1 MCLKIAASVAKLFK
15 NNFTQF
21 TVWYVKFRSF
31 LEFHLP
37 VISKVERQVETEE
50 DLTHHFEQ
58 PILLAHIL
66 DFGLDGLT
74 HCCGLTD
81 LWKETQ
87 KPLGGT
93 KDRNCTTSLLPIREP
108 WTQHVSCQIYI
119 ILICNSTWFCAWFRL
134 SAQLIFIDK

>member
-21 TVWYVKFRSF
+21 TVSYVKIRSF

-58 PILLAHIL
+58 PIPASTYFGFWSGWIDTLLWA
-66 DFGLDGLT
+66 D
-74 HCCGLTD
+74 
-81 LWKETQ
+81 
-87 KPLGGT
+87 
-93 KDRNCTTSLLPIREP
+93 
-108 WTQHVSCQIYI
+108 
-119 ILICNSTWFCAWFRL
+119 
-134 SAQLIFIDK
+134 